1 MHANA
6 SFLFFARQ
14 CDDCALDIYTSKEGE
29 KRKKKSETHL
39 HFSFLCC
46 CLCHKLADQWIQYD
60 LGPPRQITGVVTR
73 GHGGW
78 ESKQRHHVSWVSSYT
93 LSYSNDTLLWFSYRD
108 GNHLDPK
115 VSTLFLFPISSK
127 LKNFFFFLPS
137 TSNRIYRLFFFLRSR
152 LGSDK
157 ERLTIGGH

>member
-1 MHANA
+1 MHLSYFSLANVMIVP
-6 SFLFFARQ
+6 L
-14 CDDCALDIYTSKEGE
+14 IYIHLKRERKE
-29 KRKKKSETHL
+29 KKKSETHL

-127 LKNFFFFLPS
+127 LKNFFSFNHL
-137 TSNRIYRLFFFLRSR
+137 RLIEFIASFSSYVHGWAVIKR
-152 LGSDK
+152 G
-157 ERLTIGGH
+157 